1 MAKRTTSNTHRF
13 EITPKKLRGPDWAIS
28 SAMLHE
34 SFDAIYAEVKV
45 MRCYN
50 VPYVAGYSMDGKVI
64 YIDKDLPHTLQVR
77 NREAGNQPKRM
88 YIDRYL
94 IMHEAVEKGLMRAY
108 GLRYQHAH
116 QIALRVESELVR
128 ADGFV
133 WQDYDRQLKPFIKVA
148 EEDMVDDLPPDL
160 DLRPYEDTSDWD
172 LVAAMHKAMLEARK
186 RVDDRRKRTSARRK

>member
-1 MAKRTTSNTHRF
+1 MAKRTTSITHRF
-13 EITPKKLRGPDWAIS
+13 EITSKKLRGPDWAIS
-28 SAMLHE
+28 AAMLHE

-148 EEDMVDDLPPDL
+148 EEDMVDDFPPDL

>member
-1 MAKRTTSNTHRF
+1 MAKLSKPFTNRF
-13 EITPKKLRGPDWAIS
+13 GIANKKLRGPDWAVS
-28 SAMLHE
+28 AAMLHQ
-34 SFDAIYAEVKV
+34 SFDAIHAELKV
-45 MRCYN
+45 VRRYN
-50 VPYVAGYSMDGKVI
+50 VPYVAGYSNDGKVI

-77 NREAGNQPKRM
+77 NREAGKPKRM

-94 IMHEAVEKGLMRAY
+94 ILHEAVEKGLMRAY

-133 WQDYDRQLKPFIKVA
+133 WQDYDRQLKPFIKIA

-160 DLRPYEDTSDWD
+160 DLTPYEDTSDWD
-172 LVAAMHKAMLEARK
+172 LVAKMHRAMLEAR
-186 RVDDRRKRTSARRK
+186 RRFDARKR